1 MHHAFTTKYAG
12 RVRVLKTKVGICLPV
27 AYEEVKANA
36 DIVKQYVAIW
46 DTGATNSVITKRVV
60 DDLNLKPISLIETHH
75 AGGTSMA
82 NVYLVNIA
90 LPNGVMAGQVRVTE
104 ANLTDS
110 PGLSDSEQSR
120 VLVGMD
126 IIGAGDL
133 AVTNFEEKTIMSF
146 RQPSVEV
153 IDFVPSA
160 HDHNVEEGGNREQ
173 RRALKSK
180 KRH

>member
-12 RVRVLKTKVGICLPV
+12 RARVLKTKVGICLPV
-27 AYEEVKANA
+27 AFEEVKANA

-46 DTGATNSVITKRVV
+46 DTGATNSVITKKVV
-60 DDLNLKPISLIETHH
+60 DDLNLKPISITEVHH
-75 AGGTSMA
+75 AGGTSPA
-82 NVYLVNIA
+82 NVYLINIA
-90 LPNGVMAGQVRVTE
+90 LPNEVMVGQVRVTE

-110 PGLSDSEQSR
+110 AGLPESEQSR

-133 AVTNFEEKTIMSF
+133 AVTNFEEKTTMSF
-146 RQPSVEV
+146 RMPSVEV
-153 IDFVPSA
+153 IDFVPVA
-160 HDHNVEEGGNREQ
+160 HDHNVMEGGNREQ

-180 KRH
+180 RK